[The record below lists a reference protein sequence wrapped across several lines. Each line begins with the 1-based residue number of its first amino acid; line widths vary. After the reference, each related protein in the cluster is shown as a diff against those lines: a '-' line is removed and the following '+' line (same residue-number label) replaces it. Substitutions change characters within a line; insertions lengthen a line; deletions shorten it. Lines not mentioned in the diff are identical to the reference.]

1 MTFKLCKI
9 KLILFCAALL
19 MIAGSITAAAG
30 TVPENTENNVAGA
43 NLGDANRDGI
53 VSISDVTCI
62 QMKAADLPL
71 SCGFSERSA
80 DVDGNK
86 EIDAADAL
94 YIQKWL
100 ALFETPYPIGE
111 KLEVPTEPVT
121 EATAATTVQ
130 ASTQSATDE
139 QGWGNQIYR
148 P

>member
-19 MIAGSITAAAG
+19 MIAGSITAVAGAASD
-30 TVPENTENNVAGA
+30 NTENNSSEAI
-43 NLGDANRDGI
+43 LGDANRDGI

-62 QMKAADLPL
+62 QMKTADLPL

-94 YIQKWL
+94 
-100 ALFETPYPIGE
+100 
-111 KLEVPTEPVT
+111 
-121 EATAATTVQ
+121 
-130 ASTQSATDE
+130 
-139 QGWGNQIYR
+139 
-148 P
+148 

>member
-9 KLILFCAALL
+9 KLILFCAAAL
-19 MIAGSITAAAG
+19 MIIGSVTAVAG
-30 TVPENTENNVAGA
+30 TLPENTENNVAGA
-43 NLGDANRDGI
+43 ILGDANCDGI

-62 QMKAADLPL
+62 QMKAAELPL
-71 SCGFSERSA
+71 SCGFSEQAA

-86 EIDAADAL
+86 ETDAEDAL
-94 YIQKWL
+94 YIQRWVV
-100 ALFETPYPIGE
+100 LFETPYPIGE

-121 EATAATTVQ
+121 EATAATTAQ